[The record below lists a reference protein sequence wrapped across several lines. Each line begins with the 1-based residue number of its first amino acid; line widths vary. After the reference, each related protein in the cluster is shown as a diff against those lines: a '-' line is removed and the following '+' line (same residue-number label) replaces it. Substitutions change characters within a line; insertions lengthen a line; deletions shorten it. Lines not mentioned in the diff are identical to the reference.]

1 MTKSIAPSI
10 VLASLML
17 VAPAFAEPSMDKYN
31 RSCAACHVSG
41 VAGAP
46 KSHDV
51 AAWESRMAKGMDA
64 LVASVK
70 NGLNA
75 MPPTGLCSDCS
86 DEEYQELI
94 TYMASAK

>member
-1 MTKSIAPSI
+1 MTKPIAASI

-17 VAPAFAEPSMDKYN
+17 VAPAFAEPDMDKYN
-31 RSCAACHVSG
+31 RACAACHVSG

-64 LVASVK
+64 LVASVR

-75 MPPTGLCSDCS
+75 MPPTGLCADCS

-94 TYMASAK
+94 TYMASAT